1 MSAAS
6 APKPGLWTDTGMPPN
21 LPHLLIRLRRIWS
34 GSIQRQ
40 LTLGISVLLAAIM
53 TVFVYD
59 MVSRQDDF
67 LRWQNQ
73 EEARALARTLA
84 ANSVSWVLA
93 SDLAGLQE
101 LIQTVRHYP
110 ELRYAMVLDGNGR
123 VLAHTDANHVGR
135 YANDAISRSLAT
147 TRMPRILI
155 DSPSL
160 IDIAVPVQE
169 DGTHLGWARV
179 SLGRDSVNTSLREIT
194 RYGAV
199 YAAVAIGLGMLLVVL
214 MVRGLT
220 YDLARLVRAARRIGA
235 GERGVQS
242 GLSRAD
248 ELGELSAAFDAM
260 ATDLDGASQELRH
273 SEATLKEA
281 QRIAHVGN
289 WELDLESN
297 RLSWTE
303 EAYRIFGIDPAAFG
317 ASYEAFLDAV
327 HPDDRAFVDK
337 AYTDSV
343 KNRTPYDTVHRLL
356 MKDGRVKF
364 VNERCE
370 TFYDAAGRPLRSIG
384 TTQDIT
390 ERKRAEN
397 ALLESNEML
406 RSLVE
411 NAPIRVFWKDHEL
424 RYLGCNT
431 AFARD
436 AGLERPEEL
445 IGKDDF
451 QMAWHEQAELY
462 RVDDQQVM
470 NTGMPKLGIEEPQT
484 TPDGRTIWL
493 RTSKVPLR
501 DTAGKV
507 IGLLG
512 IYEDIT
518 EHKQAQSALERS
530 ERHFRKLIEGGA
542 EAFFVI
548 DQSGTVIY
556 RSPTGVRLTGWRD
569 EEVMGKN
576 IANYVLPEY
585 VEGVRTTIAET
596 IRNPEKSTYM
606 ELRLRRKDGTTL
618 DVEAI
623 GRNLLADPDV
633 GGIVVTVRDIT
644 ERKRAEQAAQ
654 ERMHRIEAQAQALG
668 TVSASEA
675 MATGDVEQLAR
686 KITEHVCRAVG
697 VERANVWLFN
707 DAETELRCIDLFEAT
722 PARHSAGAVL
732 RQSEFESEFRALKD
746 ARYVDAHEPLTDPRT
761 LGYVESYLKP
771 LRITSMLD
779 AVVQLPDRH
788 LGLLCLEHV
797 DRSHH
802 WEHDE
807 IAFACQLADKIAL
820 AITNRGRREAQLAEL
835 EQFKLAET
843 FFNHSVGGL
852 VILDRNFNFIRVN
865 ETYARLCRKDIG
877 EFAGRNHFEM
887 YPSDAQPI
895 FEDVVRTKQPYM
907 AYARAFTY
915 PDQPG
920 RGATYWDWT
929 LVPILD
935 STGEV
940 EYLVYSL
947 QEVTERQRAEE
958 KQRAAALYAR
968 SLIEASLDPLI
979 TISSQGKI
987 MDVNRMTEE
996 VTGVGR
1002 TALIGTDFTDYFTE
1016 PEQARAGYRQ
1026 VLAEGYI
1033 RDYPL
1038 TIRHRSGR
1046 TTDVLYNATVYRNES
1061 GELQGVFA
1069 AARDITERKQA
1080 ETVRIQLAAIV
1091 QSSNDAIIGKSPDG
1105 IITSWNPGAEKV
1117 YGYRAEEVIGQPV
1130 SALAPEGRKD
1140 EIMQLLGV
1148 VSRGE
1153 TVADFETVRF
1163 RKDGRRIDM
1172 ALTLSPIRDA
1182 DGRITGISTIARD
1195 ITEKKQAERALH
1207 KVNRALKAL
1216 SHGNT
1221 ALIHARDEDQLLSE
1235 MCRVIVEIAGYRMAW
1250 VGYVEHDAEQ
1260 TIRLV
1265 AQSGYAPD
1273 FTVQSGITWADN
1285 ECGQGP
1291 LGIAVRT
1298 GQLQVVQDV
1307 MTDARFEP
1315 WRANA
1320 ARLGY
1325 GSVLVAPLIP
1335 GKQVIGALS
1344 INAEGA
1350 HAFDDAE
1357 IALLS
1362 ELAADMA
1369 YGIATL
1375 RARTANEQNAERLQ
1389 RGMEATIGAIAATVE
1404 MRDPYTAGHQRRVA
1418 ELAVAIAREMG
1429 LTEDRVHGLHLAGVV
1444 HDLGKVHIPAEILSK
1459 PARLSR
1465 IEFELIKTH
1474 PEAGY
1479 DILRGIDFPWPIA
1492 QVVLQHHERLD
1503 GSGYPRGIK
1512 GDEILL
1518 ETRILTVADVV
1529 EAMASHRPYRPS
1541 LGIDAAL
1548 DEIAAN
1554 AGKYYDPEVARICIA
1569 LFREKGFTFTGS
1581 TSVT

>member
-1 MSAAS
+1 MIST
-6 APKPGLWTDTGMPPN
+6 LRN
-21 LPHLLIRLRRIWS
+21 LPARLRRFWS

-40 LTLGISVLLAAIM
+40 LTIGISLLLAAVM
-53 TVFVYD
+53 AVFVYD
-59 MVSRQDDF
+59 VVSRQDDF
-67 LRWQNQ
+67 LRRQNQ

-101 LIQTVRHYP
+101 LIQTMRRYP
-110 ELRYAMVLDGNGR
+110 NLRYAMVLDKNGR
-123 VLAHTDANHVGR
+123 VLAHTNASLVGR
-135 YANDAISRSLAT
+135 YADDAVSRSLAT

-155 DSPSL
+155 DSSAL

-169 DGTHLGWARV
+169 DGTYLGWARV
-179 SLGRDSVNTSLREIT
+179 SLDRNSVNASLREIT

-214 MVRGLT
+214 MVHGLT
-220 YDLARLVRAARRIGA
+220 HDLAQLVRTARRIGA

-242 GLSRAD
+242 GLSRTD
-248 ELGELSAAFDAM
+248 ELGELSGAFDAM

-273 SEATLKEA
+273 SEATMKEA
-281 QRIAHVGN
+281 QRIARVGN

-297 RLSWTE
+297 LLSWTE
-303 EAYRIFGIDPAAFG
+303 EAYRIFEIDPAAFS
-317 ASYEAFLDAV
+317 ASYEAFLDVV

-343 KNRTPYDTVHRLL
+343 KNRTPYDIVHRLL

-370 TFYDAAGRPLRSIG
+370 TSYDAAGRPLRSIG
-384 TTQDIT
+384 TTQDVT

-397 ALLESNEML
+397 ALVESNEML

-411 NAPIRVFWKDHEL
+411 NAPIRVFWKDREL
-424 RYLGCNT
+424 RYLGCNA

-451 QMAWHEQAELY
+451 QMSWREQAELY
-462 RVDDQQVM
+462 RADDRLVM
-470 NTGMPKLGIEEPQT
+470 NNNTPKLGIEEPQT

-518 EHKQAQSALERS
+518 ERSLYEERLHLANTVIENSATVLFRWKAAAGWPVEYVSDNVQQFGYTAGELMSGAVPYSKLIHPDELARVAAEVARFTAAGTGQFAQEYRIVTRNGTVRWIDDRTTVERDAAGNITHYQGVVTDITGRRQAQSALERS
-530 ERHFRKLIEGGA
+530 ERHFRKLIEGGSD
-542 EAFFVI
+542 AFFVI
-548 DQSGTVIY
+548 DQAGAVIY
-556 RSPTGVRLTGWRD
+556 RSPTGVRLTGWSDAEIVGRSITD
-569 EEVMGKN
+569 H
-576 IANYVLPEY
+576 VLPEDLPDA
-585 VEGVRTTIAET
+585 RTVIAET
-596 IRNPEKSTYM
+596 IRNPDRTTRAEV
-606 ELRLRRKDGTTL
+606 RIRRKDGMVITI
-618 DVEAI
+618 EAT

-633 GGIVVTVRDIT
+633 GGIVVTVHDIT
-644 ERKRAEQAAQ
+644 ERKRLEGIAR
-654 ERMHRIEAQAQALG
+654 ERMQRIEAQAQALG
-668 TVSASEA
+668 AVSASEA
-675 MATGDVEQLAR
+675 LTAGDVEQLAR
-686 KITEHVCRAVG
+686 EITQLACRAAG

-707 DAETELRCIDLFEAT
+707 DTETELRCIDLYEAT

-732 RQSEFESEFRALKD
+732 RQSEFENEFRALKD

-797 DRSHH
+797 DRTHH

-820 AITNRGRREAQLAEL
+820 AITNRGRREAQLAEM
-835 EQFKLAET
+835 EQ
-843 FFNHSVGGL
+843 
-852 VILDRNFNFIRVN
+852 IR
-865 ETYARLCRKDIG
+865 
-877 EFAGRNHFEM
+877 
-887 YPSDAQPI
+887 
-895 FEDVVRTKQPYM
+895 
-907 AYARAFTY
+907 
-915 PDQPG
+915 
-920 RGATYWDWT
+920 
-929 LVPILD
+929 
-935 STGEV
+935 
-940 EYLVYSL
+940 
-947 QEVTERQRAEE
+947 RAEDAHH
-958 KQRAAALYAR
+958 AAALYAR
-968 SLIEASLDPLI
+968 SLIEASLDPLA
-979 TISSQGKI
+979 TISPEGKI
-987 MDVNRMTEE
+987 TDVNRMTEE
-996 VTGVGR
+996 ATGVER
-1002 TALIGTDFTDYFTE
+1002 TALIGTDFADYFTE
-1016 PEQARAGYRQ
+1016 PEQARAGYRRGPAGGF
-1026 VLAEGYI
+1026 V

-1046 TTDVLYNATVYRNES
+1046 TTDVLYNTTLYRNEA
-1061 GELQGVFA
+1061 GEPQGVFA
-1069 AARDITERKQA
+1069 AARDITERKLA
-1080 ETVRIQLAAIV
+1080 EV
-1091 QSSNDAIIGKSPDG
+1091 
-1105 IITSWNPGAEKV
+1105 
-1117 YGYRAEEVIGQPV
+1117 
-1130 SALAPEGRKD
+1130 ALRNE
-1140 EIMQLLGV
+1140 MQLSDQVIESSPGV
-1148 VSRGE
+1148 FYLLESDGRFKRWNRNLENVSGYSHEEFGRMNAADLFTGE
-1153 TVADFETVRF
+1153 DRQLIVDRIAEVFRDGESTVEANLAT
-1163 RKDGRRIDM
+1163 KDGRRIPYFFTGRR
-1172 ALTLSPIRDA
+1172 ATLAGTDFLLGMGVDVSERV
-1182 DGRITGISTIARD
+1182 
-1195 ITEKKQAERALH
+1195 QAERALH

-1216 SHGNT
+1216 SHGDT
-1221 ALIHARDEDQLLSE
+1221 ALIHATDETQLLSE

-1250 VGYVEHDAEQ
+1250 VGYVEHDAEK
-1260 TIRLV
+1260 TVRLV

-1273 FTVQSGITWADN
+1273 FTAQSGITWADD
-1285 ECGQGP
+1285 EHGQGP

-1298 GQLQVVQDV
+1298 GKLQVVQDV
-1307 MTDARFEP
+1307 MTDLRFEP

-1320 ARLGY
+1320 TRLGY
-1325 GSVLVAPLIP
+1325 GSVLVAPLVL

-1350 HAFDDAE
+1350 HSFDDAE

-1369 YGIATL
+1369 YGIAAL
-1375 RARTANEQNAERLQ
+1375 RIRTASEQNTERLQ
-1389 RGMEATIGAIAATVE
+1389 HGMEATIGAIAATVE

-1418 ELAVAIAREMG
+1418 ELAAAIAREMG
-1429 LTEDRVHGLHLAGVV
+1429 LAEDRVHGLHLAGVV

-1465 IEFELIKTH
+1465 LEFELIKAH
-1474 PEAGY
+1474 AEAGY
-1479 DILRGIDFPWPIA
+1479 DILKGIDFPWPIA
-1492 QVVLQHHERLD
+1492 QIVLQHHERLD

-1512 GDEILL
+1512 GGEILL
-1518 ETRILTVADVV
+1518 ETKILTVADVV

-1554 AGKYYDPEVARICIA
+1554 AGKYYDPEVVRTCIA
-1569 LFREKGFTFTGS
+1569 LFRDKGFAFTGS
-1581 TSVT
+1581 TSTA